1 MIESGYFLLEEKIQN
16 GINDILKWN
25 SLTSIQEEAIP
36 RLLNGDNCVLIAQTA
51 GGKTEAA
58 FLPII
63 SEIYKEKLKPISVIY
78 ISPIRALLNNQ
89 ELRLKKLGKIANVDA
104 FKWHGEV
111 DYNNKRKFNIEP
123 KHIIATTPESLEV
136 MLMSNSYNCESL
148 FSNIRFVVIDE
159 VHYFAENY
167 RGAQL
172 MSIIE
177 RIQTYSEYDIQRIGL
192 SATIGNPEEI
202 LEWISG
208 SSKRDKSVIKPNSS
222 GNKSKVFIRYFDE
235 FSENTLASLLPELR
249 DKKSLFFCNSRTK
262 SEMMSKILKNL
273 GLNAKVHHSS
283 ISKNLREISE
293 DKLKNSETEMCLC
306 CTSTME
312 LGIDV
317 GELDVVLQLNS
328 PSTVA
333 SFRQRMGRTGRRQGT
348 ISHYE
353 FCVDEEFSL
362 INAIAIVELGRK
374 KWIESAP
381 TPSSAYTVL
390 FQQLFSMIQQKFGLK
405 YSYLKEIVKKSNSFS
420 NIDEEKLHEFTQ
432 YLIENN
438 HLEYSCGEY
447 LLGPEVEKE
456 YGYNFLMN
464 FLSVFETLPEFSII
478 HRNKEIGTLQSWFI
492 HTLLKENKSSK
503 FTLAGNTWEIDKI
516 DYDKYKIYVKM
527 TKEGGLANWMGS
539 GLTIS
544 YEVAKEMLHV
554 LNSSQDYPYI
564 DSKAA
569 SVLKSTRIEHSG
581 FSIELHEV
589 LIDIVRNGFDIYTYS
604 GHKVNFTLG
613 LIIQHEFGLEFS
625 VSYNKL
631 KVKRDE
637 KKVTETHIIDLF
649 KRLKGNTEEIENII
663 EKSLISSKY
672 ESHSKFYKHLPS
684 FAQIEVMKHELVD
697 IKNTVKVLEESKI
710 NIENL
715 YDTL

>member
-1 MIESGYFLLEEKIQN
+1 MMESSYFLLEEKIQN
-16 GINDILKWN
+16 GIKDILKWN
-25 SLTSIQEEAIP
+25 SLTSIQEETIP

-63 SEIYKEKLKPISVIY
+63 SDIYREKLKPISVIY

-111 DYNNKRKFNIEP
+111 NYNNKRKFNIEP
-123 KHIIATTPESLEV
+123 KHMIATTPESLEV
-136 MLMSNSYNCESL
+136 MLMSNSYDCESL
-148 FSNIRFVVIDE
+148 FENIRFIVIDE

-177 RIQTYSEYDIQRIGL
+177 RIQSYSKYDIQRIGL

-208 SSKRDKSVIKPNSS
+208 SSKRSKSVIRPNSK

-235 FSENTLASLLPELR
+235 FSENTLARLLPELR
-249 DKKSLFFCNSRTK
+249 DKKSLFFCNSRTN
-262 SEMMSKILKNL
+262 SEMISRILKKL
-273 GLNAKVHHSS
+273 GLSAKVHHSS

-293 DKLKNSETEMCLC
+293 DKLKNSSTEMCLC

-317 GELDVVLQLNS
+317 GALDVVLQLNS

-353 FCVDEEFSL
+353 FCVNEDISL
-362 INAIAIVELGRK
+362 VNAIAIVELAKK

-381 TPSSAYTVL
+381 TPLSAYTVL

-405 YSYLKEIVKKSNSFS
+405 YPYLLDIVEKSNSFS
-420 NIDEEKLHEFTQ
+420 NIDEDKLQKFIQ
-432 YLIENN
+432 YLIDNKY
-438 HLEYSCGEY
+438 LEYSNGEY
-447 LLGPEVEKE
+447 LLGSEVEKE

-464 FLSVFETLPEFSII
+464 FISVFETLPEFSII

-516 DYDKYKIYVKM
+516 DYDRYRIYVKIA
-527 TKEGGLANWMGS
+527 KEGGLANWMGS
-539 GLTIS
+539 GLIIS
-544 YEVAKEMLHV
+544 YEVAKEMLKV

-564 DSKAA
+564 DSNAK
-569 SVLKSTRIEHSG
+569 SVLKSTRIEHSA
-581 FSIELHEV
+581 FSIELDEM
-589 LIDIVRNGFDIYTYS
+589 LIDVVRNGFHIYTYA

-613 LIIQHEFGLEFS
+613 LIIQHEFGFEFS
-625 VSYNKL
+625 IDYNKL

-637 KKVTETHIIDLF
+637 KKITATHILDLF
-649 KRLKGNTEEIENII
+649 KRLKGNTIEIENSI
-663 EKSLISSKY
+663 EKALISSKY
-672 ESHSKFYKHLPS
+672 ESHSKFYKHLPR
-684 FAQIEVMKHELVD
+684 FAQIEVMKYELVD
-697 IKNTVKVLEESKI
+697 IKNAVKVLEESKI
-710 NIENL
+710 SIENL
-715 YDTL
+715 YDRL